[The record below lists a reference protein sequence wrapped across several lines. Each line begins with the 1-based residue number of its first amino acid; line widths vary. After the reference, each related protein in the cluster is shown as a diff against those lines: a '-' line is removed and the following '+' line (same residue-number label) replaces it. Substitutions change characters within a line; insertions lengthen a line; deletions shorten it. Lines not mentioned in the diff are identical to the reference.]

1 MINFNRDILKN
12 LGFSEGAISHLIRV
26 DRNKFGKY
34 FNIDLFNHYI
44 KRLRINEGLRENIL
58 SNSYKLINYNDYNVD
73 VLNIMKLLKGK
84 SINEAKLILYLVEQ
98 SFNEAKL

>member
-1 MINFNRDILKN
+1 MN
-12 LGFSEGAISHLIRV
+12 
-26 DRNKFGKY
+26 
-34 FNIDLFNHYI
+34 
-44 KRLRINEGLRENIL
+44 LRENIL